1 MGELRVGRRVVAAL
15 AAAPLLLAA
24 CSGGDEPAEDASTT
38 PAPTPTTTAPAAQ
51 VTLEPGVTI
60 PDTRAGEAAGWVLDQ
75 LGAAEGPSAEEA
87 QERFAEVFLAQVPA
101 GQVAG
106 VFDQLRAS
114 GPFVV
119 AGYNGA
125 EDAAQLPL
133 EGPEERYILH
143 VLTDADGRMNTLF
156 FQGAQPVPELGSVED
171 LGDAVADLG
180 IDASVLVADGA
191 TCEPLHAR
199 EADVARPIGSIV
211 KLYVL
216 DAVRQAVADGE
227 LAWEDTLTL
236 TDDLRSLPSGVL
248 QEEPAGHEVTVR
260 EAAELMISISDNT
273 ATDLLIDAVG
283 REAVLAAVERLGH
296 HDPELLT
303 PLVTTR
309 ELFQLAFTDVEL
321 REQWAAADAEGRG
334 EILAG
339 LPGGEVEVDP
349 ALAQDV
355 VWPQGLDWFATAED
369 LCRAQVGLQEA
380 EEEGEPVADILALNP
395 GIEVPEGWYV
405 ASKGGRAPGELAGSW
420 YLEAEGEAPY
430 VVVLQLAATDLTAV
444 PDAGWMSDVAGRT
457 AQLLSE
463 EG

>member
-1 MGELRVGRRVVAAL
+1 
-15 AAAPLLLAA
+15 
-24 CSGGDEPAEDASTT
+24 
-38 PAPTPTTTAPAAQ
+38 
-51 VTLEPGVTI
+51 
-60 PDTRAGEAAGWVLDQ
+60 
-75 LGAAEGPSAEEA
+75 
-87 QERFAEVFLAQVPA
+87 
-101 GQVAG
+101 
-106 VFDQLRAS
+106 
-114 GPFVV
+114 
-119 AGYNGA
+119 
-125 EDAAQLPL
+125 
-133 EGPEERYILH
+133 
-143 VLTDADGRMNTLF
+143 MNSLF

-180 IDASVLVADGA
+180 IDASVLVADA

-321 REQWAAADAEGRG
+321 R
-334 EILAG
+334 
-339 LPGGEVEVDP
+339 
-349 ALAQDV
+349 
-355 VWPQGLDWFATAED
+355 
-369 LCRAQVGLQEA
+369 
-380 EEEGEPVADILALNP
+380 
-395 GIEVPEGWYV
+395 
-405 ASKGGRAPGELAGSW
+405 
-420 YLEAEGEAPY
+420 
-430 VVVLQLAATDLTAV
+430 
-444 PDAGWMSDVAGRT
+444 
-457 AQLLSE
+457 
-463 EG
+463 